1 MALTGRLMRLWRPLI
16 VLAALLPTL
25 GPATAS
31 GDDVVKMGDLPQLST
46 AALYVAM
53 DKGYFAERGIK
64 IDTEIFASAAKM
76 TPALATGQLDVAT
89 GAPSA
94 ALFNGIASGMN
105 FKIVAD
111 KGQIRPGYNG
121 TLLTVRKD
129 LVDSG
134 QVKSVK
140 DLKGRTVSTGAK
152 GITMEF
158 FLAKMME
165 DAGLPPDALN
175 ITYLPYPDGVKALA
189 SKAVDAFWG
198 PEPWGA
204 RAEAE
209 GVGVRF
215 VRPEQVKAISTFQ
228 VGLIIYSGKFMQER
242 PKVARDFLAAYVKG
256 ARYYNQKGPQDPEIV
271 AIVSKHARVPVET
284 VKAAYPFY
292 IDPDGRP
299 RAEDLL
305 TFQDFALAKGWVKTK
320 LPLDR
325 MVDLSFLP

>member
-1 MALTGRLMRLWRPLI
+1 MALMRPRVLA
-16 VLAALLPTL
+16 VALAALLAGL
-25 GPATAS
+25 GAVA
-31 GDDVVKMGDLPQLST
+31 GADEVVKVGDLPQLST
-46 AALYVAM
+46 VALYVAM
-53 DKGYFAERGIK
+53 DHGFFTERGIRL
-64 IDTEIFASAAKM
+64 DTEVFASAGKM

-94 ALFNGIASGMN
+94 GLFNSMASGMPIR
-105 FKIVAD
+105 IVAD
-111 KGQIRPGYNG
+111 KGQLRPGFNG

-129 LVDSG
+129 LVDGG
-134 QVKSVK
+134 QVKTAR

-152 GITMEF
+152 GITMDF

-165 DAGLPPDALN
+165 DVGLDYDALN
-175 ITYLPYPDGVKALA
+175 VTYLAYPDGVKALA

-215 VRPEQVKAISTFQ
+215 VKPEQVKSIATFQ
-228 VGLIIYSGKFMQER
+228 VGLIIFGGKFMQER
-242 PKVARDFLAAYVKG
+242 PKVARGFLAAYVKG
-256 ARYYNQKGPQDPEIV
+256 ARYYNERGPRDPEIIATLV
-271 AIVSKHARVPVET
+271 KHTRVPAET
-284 VKAAYPFY
+284 IKASHPFF

-305 TFQDFALAKGWVKTK
+305 ALQDFFLARGWVKTK
-320 LPLDR
+320 LPIDK